1 MAETDLH
8 LEIATVN
15 CQTAGILDGMTG
27 IHRVF
32 ITGIGVISPLGL
44 DLPSTWEGISLGLS
58 GVDFLTSFDTE
69 GFDTRF
75 GAEVKG
81 FDPEDYLDR
90 KDARRMDRFAQF
102 ASVAAQQACRQ
113 AGLDPNDEDP
123 YRVAVII
130 GSGIGGISTLSHQ
143 FGVLSERGP
152 RRVSPFLIP
161 MMLGDMASAQVSMIT
176 GSMGANYCVVSSCSS
191 GADAMGQA
199 WEMVRTGREDIVL
212 AGGTEAPLVPV
223 SVAGFNALRAL
234 SRRNDSPSQASRP
247 FDISRD
253 GFVMGEGSAVFVMES
268 EESATRRNAE
278 PLAEIRGY
286 AATSDAHHLTEP
298 STTGESAANAMSMA
312 LYEAH
317 IDSSEVGYINAHGTS
332 TPLNDKHETKA
343 IKMALGEDAYRIPI
357 SSSKSMTGH
366 LLGAGGSLE
375 AAFCVMAMRD
385 GLVPPTI
392 NLDEADPE
400 CDLDYTPNKSRS
412 RAIDVAMSNSFGFGG
427 HNSVLV
433 FAKPSLIP

>member
-1 MAETDLH
+1 MTDF
-8 LEIATVN
+8 
-15 CQTAGILDGMTG
+15 
-27 IHRVF
+27 HRVY

-44 DLPSTWEGISLGLS
+44 DLDSTWDGIANGKS
-58 GVDFLTSFDTE
+58 GVDFLTAFDTE

-75 GAEVKG
+75 GAEAKG
-81 FDPEDYLDR
+81 FDPETYLDR

-102 ASVAAQQACRQ
+102 AAVAAQQACQQ
-113 AGLDPNDEDP
+113 AGLSPNGNDP
-123 YRVAVII
+123 YRVAVVI
-130 GSGIGGISTLSHQ
+130 GSGIGGISTLSQQ
-143 FGVLSERGP
+143 FAVLNERGP

-176 GSMGANYCVVSSCSS
+176 GSMGANYCLVSSCSS

-199 WEMVRTGREDIVL
+199 WEMVRRGREDIVL

-234 SRRNDSPSQASRP
+234 SRRNDSPAEASRP
-247 FDISRD
+247 FDIERD
-253 GFVMGEGSAVFVMES
+253 GFVIGEGAAVFVMES
-268 EESATRRNAE
+268 EESAVRRGVE
-278 PLAEIRGY
+278 PLAELRGY

-298 STTGESAANAMSMA
+298 SATGESAARAMSAA
-312 LYEAH
+312 LTEAG
-317 IDSSEVGYINAHGTS
+317 IDPSEVGYINAHGTS

-343 IKMALGEDAYRIPI
+343 IKVALGEDAYRVPI

-366 LLGAGGSLE
+366 LLGAGGALE
-375 AAFCVMAMRD
+375 AAICVMAMRD

-392 NLDEADPE
+392 NLDEPDPE
-400 CDLDYTPNKSRS
+400 CDLDYTPNQAR
-412 RAIDVAMSNSFGFGG
+412 RLEIDVAMSNSFGFGG

-433 FAKPSLIP
+433 FSRRLQANQA

>member
-1 MAETDLH
+1 M
-8 LEIATVN
+8 
-15 CQTAGILDGMTG
+15 
-27 IHRVF
+27 
-32 ITGIGVISPLGL
+32 ISPLGL
-44 DLPSTWEGISLGLS
+44 DLSSTWDGIKQGRS

-81 FDPEDYLDR
+81 FEPEDYLDR

-102 ASVAAQQACRQ
+102 AAVAAQQACQQ
-113 AGLDPNDEDP
+113 ASLSPDTDDP

-130 GSGIGGISTLSHQ
+130 GSGIGGISTLSQQ
-143 FGVLSERGP
+143 FAVLSERGP

-161 MMLGDMASAQVSMIT
+161 MMLGDMASAQVSMLT
-176 GSMGANYCVVSSCSS
+176 GSMGANYCLVSSCSS

-199 WEMVRTGREDIVL
+199 WEMVRTGREDIAL

-234 SRRNDSPSQASRP
+234 SRRNDSPTQASRP

-253 GFVMGEGSAVFVMES
+253 GFVMGEGAAVFVMES
-268 EESATRRNAE
+268 EESASRRNVE

-298 STTGESAANAMSMA
+298 SVTGDSAAKAMVMA
-312 LYEAH
+312 LAEAG
-317 IDSSEVGYINAHGTS
+317 IDPAEVGYINAHGTS

-343 IKMALGEDAYRIPI
+343 IKVALGEDASRVPI

-366 LLGAGGSLE
+366 LLGAGGALE
-375 AAFCVMAMRD
+375 AAICVMAMRD
-385 GLVPPTI
+385 GVVPPTI
-392 NLDEADPE
+392 NLDEPDPE
-400 CDLDYTPNKSRS
+400 CDLDYTPNKARHA
-412 RAIDVAMSNSFGFGG
+412 AIDVSMSNSFGFGG

-433 FAKPSLIP
+433 FSKPSQARQV

>member
-1 MAETDLH
+1 M
-8 LEIATVN
+8 
-15 CQTAGILDGMTG
+15 DGMTDF
-27 IHRVF
+27 HRVY
-32 ITGIGVISPLGL
+32 ITGIGAISPLGL
-44 DLPSTWEGISLGLS
+44 DLGSTWDGIASGKS
-58 GVDFLTSFDTE
+58 GVDFLTAFDTE

-81 FDPEDYLDR
+81 FDPENYLDR

-102 ASVAAQQACRQ
+102 AAVAAQQACQQ
-113 AGLDPNDEDP
+113 AGLSPNGNDP
-123 YRVAVII
+123 YRVAVVV
-130 GSGIGGISTLSHQ
+130 GSGIGGISTLSQQ
-143 FGVLSERGP
+143 FAVLNERGP

-176 GSMGANYCVVSSCSS
+176 GSMGANYCLVSSCSS

-234 SRRNDSPSQASRP
+234 SRRNDSPAEASRP
-247 FDISRD
+247 FDIERD
-253 GFVMGEGSAVFVMES
+253 GFVMGEGAAVFVMES
-268 EESATRRNAE
+268 EESAARRGVE
-278 PLAEIRGY
+278 PLAELRGY

-298 STTGESAANAMSMA
+298 SATGESAARAMSVA
-312 LYEAH
+312 LTEAG
-317 IDSSEVGYINAHGTS
+317 IDPSEVGYINAHGTS

-343 IKMALGEDAYRIPI
+343 IKVALGEDAYRVPI

-366 LLGAGGSLE
+366 LLGAGGALE
-375 AAFCVMAMRD
+375 AAICVMAMRD

-392 NLDEADPE
+392 NLDEPDPE
-400 CDLDYTPNKSRS
+400 CDLDYTPNQAR
-412 RAIDVAMSNSFGFGG
+412 RLDIDVAMSNSFGFGG

-433 FAKPSLIP
+433 FSRLRRARQA

>member
-1 MAETDLH
+1 
-8 LEIATVN
+8 
-15 CQTAGILDGMTG
+15 MTG
-27 IHRVF
+27 LHRVY

-44 DLPSTWEGISLGLS
+44 DLPATWEGITQGRS
-58 GVDFLTSFDTE
+58 GVNFLTSFDTE

-81 FDPEDYLDR
+81 FDPESYLDR

-102 ASVAAQQACRQ
+102 AAVAARQACEQ
-113 AGLDPNDEDP
+113 ADLDPTGEDP
-123 YRVAVII
+123 YRVAVVI
-130 GSGIGGISTLSHQ
+130 GSGIGGISTLSQQ
-143 FGVLSERGP
+143 FAVLSDRGP

-161 MMLGDMASAQVSMIT
+161 MMLGDMASAQVSMVT
-176 GSMGANYCVVSSCSS
+176 GAMGANYCLVSSCSS

-199 WEMVRTGREDIVL
+199 WEMVRHGREDIVL

-223 SVAGFNALRAL
+223 TVAGFNALRAL
-234 SRRNDSPSQASRP
+234 SRRNDSPAQASRP
-247 FDISRD
+247 FDNSRD
-253 GFVMGEGSAVFVMES
+253 GFVIGEGAAVFVMES
-268 EESATRRNAE
+268 EESAARRNVQ
-278 PLAEIRGY
+278 PLAELRGY

-298 STTGESAANAMSMA
+298 SITGESAANAMLMA
-312 LYEAH
+312 LAEAE

-343 IKMALGEDAYRIPI
+343 IKMALGEDAYRVPI

-366 LLGAGGSLE
+366 LLGAGGALE
-375 AAFCVMAMRD
+375 AAICIMAMRD

-392 NLDEADPE
+392 NLNEPDPE
-400 CDLDYTPNKSRS
+400 CDLDYTPNQALR
-412 RAIDVAMSNSFGFGG
+412 REIDVSMSNSFGFGG

-433 FAKPSLIP
+433 FAKSRPFRQA

>member
-1 MAETDLH
+1 
-8 LEIATVN
+8 
-15 CQTAGILDGMTG
+15 MTG
-27 IHRVF
+27 LKRVF
-32 ITGIGVISPLGL
+32 ITGTGVISPLGL
-44 DLPSTWEGISLGLS
+44 DLTSTWEGIVKGTS

-81 FDPEDYLDR
+81 FEPEDYLER
-90 KDARRMDRFAQF
+90 KEARRMDRFAQF

-113 AGLDPNDEDP
+113 ACLSPEKGNP

-130 GSGIGGISTLSHQ
+130 GSGIGGISTLSQ
-143 FGVLSERGP
+143 QYSVLSDRGP

-176 GSMGANYCVVSSCSS
+176 GSMGANYCPVSSCSS

-199 WEMVRTGREDIVL
+199 WEMVRSGREDIVL
-212 AGGTEAPLVPV
+212 AGGAEAPLVPI

-234 SRRNDSPSQASRP
+234 SRRNDSPAQASRP
-247 FDISRD
+247 FDNTRD
-253 GFVMGEGSAVFVMES
+253 GFVMGEGAAVFVIES
-268 EESATRRNAE
+268 EESVSRRNVE
-278 PLAEIRGY
+278 PLAELRGY

-298 STTGESAANAMSMA
+298 SITGESAAQAMIDA
-312 LYEAH
+312 LAAGE
-317 IDSSEVGYINAHGTS
+317 IDVSELGYINAHGTS

-343 IKMALGEDAYRIPI
+343 IKMALGEDAFRVPI

-366 LLGAGGSLE
+366 LLGAGGALE
-375 AAFCVMAMRD
+375 AAICIMAMRD
-385 GLVPPTI
+385 GLIPPTI
-392 NLDEADPE
+392 NLDDQDPE
-400 CDLDYTPNKSRS
+400 CDLDYTPNRARS
-412 RAIDVAMSNSFGFGG
+412 ATIDVAMSNSFGFGG

-433 FAKPSLIP
+433 FSKPSLGSQG

>member
-1 MAETDLH
+1 MTDF
-8 LEIATVN
+8 
-15 CQTAGILDGMTG
+15 
-27 IHRVF
+27 HRVY

-44 DLPSTWEGISLGLS
+44 DLNSTWDGIANGKS
-58 GVDFLTSFDTE
+58 GVDFLTAFDAE

-81 FDPEDYLDR
+81 FDPETYLDR

-102 ASVAAQQACRQ
+102 AAVAAQQACGQ
-113 AGLDPNDEDP
+113 AGLSPNSDDP
-123 YRVAVII
+123 YRVAVVI
-130 GSGIGGISTLSHQ
+130 GSGIGGISTLSQQ
-143 FGVLSERGP
+143 FAVLNERGP

-176 GSMGANYCVVSSCSS
+176 GSMGANYCLVSSCSS

-234 SRRNDSPSQASRP
+234 SRRNDSPAEASRP
-247 FDISRD
+247 FDIERD
-253 GFVMGEGSAVFVMES
+253 GFVMGEGAAVFVMES
-268 EESATRRNAE
+268 GESAARRGVE
-278 PLAEIRGY
+278 PLAELRGY

-298 STTGESAANAMSMA
+298 SATGESAARAMSMA
-312 LYEAH
+312 LTEAS
-317 IDSSEVGYINAHGTS
+317 IDPSEVGYINAHGTS

-343 IKMALGEDAYRIPI
+343 IKVALGEDAYRVPI

-366 LLGAGGSLE
+366 LLGAGGALE
-375 AAFCVMAMRD
+375 AAICVMAMRD
-385 GLVPPTI
+385 GLIPPTI
-392 NLDEADPE
+392 NLDEPDPE
-400 CDLDYTPNKSRS
+400 CDLDYTPNKARKLE
-412 RAIDVAMSNSFGFGG
+412 IDVAMSNSFGFGG

-433 FAKPSLIP
+433 FSKPRQANRA

>member
-1 MAETDLH
+1 
-8 LEIATVN
+8 
-15 CQTAGILDGMTG
+15 MTG
-27 IHRVF
+27 LHRVF
-32 ITGIGVISPLGL
+32 VTGIGVISPLGL
-44 DLPSTWEGISLGLS
+44 DLSSTWKGIVEGRS

-75 GAEVKG
+75 GAEVDG
-81 FDPEDYLDR
+81 FDPEAYLDR

-102 ASVAAQQACRQ
+102 AAVAAQQACTQ
-113 AGLDPNDEDP
+113 AGLEYNGEDP
-123 YRVAVII
+123 YRVAVIV
-130 GSGIGGISTLSHQ
+130 GSGIGGISTLSQQ
-143 FGVLSERGP
+143 FAVLSDRGP

-161 MMLGDMASAQVSMIT
+161 MMLGDMASAQVSMMT

-199 WEMVRTGREDIVL
+199 WEMVRKGREDIVL
-212 AGGTEAPLVPV
+212 AGGSEAPLVPV

-268 EESATRRNAE
+268 EESASRRNVE
-278 PLAEIRGY
+278 PLAEVRGY
-286 AATSDAHHLTEP
+286 GATSDAHHLTEP
-298 STTGESAANAMSMA
+298 SITGESAANAMSMA
-312 LYEAH
+312 LYEGG
-317 IDSSEVGYINAHGTS
+317 IDASEVGYINAHGTS

-343 IKMALGEDAYRIPI
+343 IKMALGEDAFRTPI

-366 LLGAGGSLE
+366 LLGAGGALE
-375 AAFCVMAMRD
+375 AAICIMAMRD

-392 NLDEADPE
+392 NLDEADPD
-400 CDLDYTPNKSRS
+400 CDLDYTPNQARKRT
-412 RAIDVAMSNSFGFGG
+412 IDVSMSNSFGFGG

-433 FAKPSLIP
+433 FAKPFLVP

>member
-1 MAETDLH
+1 MTDF
-8 LEIATVN
+8 
-15 CQTAGILDGMTG
+15 
-27 IHRVF
+27 HRVY

-44 DLPSTWEGISLGLS
+44 DLDSTWDGIANGKS
-58 GVDFLTSFDTE
+58 GVDFLTAFDTE

-81 FDPEDYLDR
+81 FDPETYLDR

-102 ASVAAQQACRQ
+102 AAVAAQQACQQ
-113 AGLDPNDEDP
+113 AGLSPNGNDP
-123 YRVAVII
+123 YRVAVVI
-130 GSGIGGISTLSHQ
+130 GSGIGGISTLSQQ
-143 FGVLSERGP
+143 FAVLNERGP

-176 GSMGANYCVVSSCSS
+176 GSMGANYCLVSSCSS

-199 WEMVRTGREDIVL
+199 WGMVRTGREDIVL

-234 SRRNDSPSQASRP
+234 SRRNDSPAAASRP
-247 FDISRD
+247 FDIERD
-253 GFVMGEGSAVFVMES
+253 GFVMGEGAAVFVMES
-268 EESATRRNAE
+268 EESAARRGVE
-278 PLAEIRGY
+278 PLAELRGY

-298 STTGESAANAMSMA
+298 SATGESAARAMSVA
-312 LYEAH
+312 LTEAG
-317 IDSSEVGYINAHGTS
+317 IDPSEVGYINAHGTS

-343 IKMALGEDAYRIPI
+343 IKVALGEDAYRVPI

-366 LLGAGGSLE
+366 LLGAGGALE
-375 AAFCVMAMRD
+375 AAICVMAMRD

-392 NLDEADPE
+392 NLNEPDPE
-400 CDLDYTPNKSRS
+400 CDLDYTPNQAR
-412 RAIDVAMSNSFGFGG
+412 RLEIDVTMSNSFGFGG

-433 FAKPSLIP
+433 FSKRRQANQA

>member
-1 MAETDLH
+1 MTDF
-8 LEIATVN
+8 
-15 CQTAGILDGMTG
+15 
-27 IHRVF
+27 HRVY

-44 DLPSTWEGISLGLS
+44 DLDSTWDGIANGKS
-58 GVDFLTSFDTE
+58 GVDFLTAFDAE

-81 FDPEDYLDR
+81 FDPETYLDR

-102 ASVAAQQACRQ
+102 AAVAAQQACGQ
-113 AGLDPNDEDP
+113 AGLNPNSDDP
-123 YRVAVII
+123 YRVAVVI
-130 GSGIGGISTLSHQ
+130 GSGIGGISTLSQQ
-143 FGVLSERGP
+143 FAVLNERGP

-176 GSMGANYCVVSSCSS
+176 GSMGANYCLVSSCSS

-234 SRRNDSPSQASRP
+234 SRRNDSPSEASRP
-247 FDISRD
+247 FDIERD
-253 GFVMGEGSAVFVMES
+253 GFVMGEGAAVFVMES
-268 EESATRRNAE
+268 GESAARRGVE
-278 PLAEIRGY
+278 PLAELRGY

-298 STTGESAANAMSMA
+298 SATGESAARAMSVA
-312 LYEAH
+312 LTEAG
-317 IDSSEVGYINAHGTS
+317 IDPSEVGYINAHGTS

-343 IKMALGEDAYRIPI
+343 IKVALGEDAYRVPI

-366 LLGAGGSLE
+366 LLGAGGALE
-375 AAFCVMAMRD
+375 AAICVMAMRD
-385 GLVPPTI
+385 GLIPPTI
-392 NLDEADPE
+392 NLNEPDPD
-400 CDLDYTPNKSRS
+400 CDLDYTPNKSR
-412 RAIDVAMSNSFGFGG
+412 RLEIDVAMSNSFGFGG

-433 FAKPSLIP
+433 FSKPRQANRA

>member
-1 MAETDLH
+1 MTDF
-8 LEIATVN
+8 
-15 CQTAGILDGMTG
+15 
-27 IHRVF
+27 HRVY
-32 ITGIGVISPLGL
+32 ITGIGAISPLGL
-44 DLPSTWEGISLGLS
+44 DLDTTWDGIASGKS
-58 GVDFLTSFDTE
+58 GVDFLTAFDTE

-75 GAEVKG
+75 GAEVRG
-81 FDPEDYLDR
+81 FDPENYLDR

-102 ASVAAQQACRQ
+102 AAVAAQQACQQ
-113 AGLDPNDEDP
+113 AGLSTNGNDP
-123 YRVAVII
+123 YRVAVVI
-130 GSGIGGISTLSHQ
+130 GSGIGGISTLSQQ
-143 FGVLSERGP
+143 FAVLNERGP

-176 GSMGANYCVVSSCSS
+176 GSMGANYCLVSSCSS

-234 SRRNDSPSQASRP
+234 SRRNDSPAEASRP
-247 FDISRD
+247 FDIERD
-253 GFVMGEGSAVFVMES
+253 GFVMGEGAAVFVMES
-268 EESATRRNAE
+268 EESAARRGVE
-278 PLAEIRGY
+278 PLAELRGY

-298 STTGESAANAMSMA
+298 SATGESAARAMSVA
-312 LYEAH
+312 LTEAG
-317 IDSSEVGYINAHGTS
+317 IDPSEVGYINAHGTS

-343 IKMALGEDAYRIPI
+343 IKVALGEDAYRVPI

-366 LLGAGGSLE
+366 LLGAGGALE
-375 AAFCVMAMRD
+375 AAICVMAMRD

-392 NLDEADPE
+392 NLDEPDPE
-400 CDLDYTPNKSRS
+400 CDLDYTPNQAR
-412 RAIDVAMSNSFGFGG
+412 RLEVDIAMSNSFGFGG

-433 FAKPSLIP
+433 FSRPRQARPA